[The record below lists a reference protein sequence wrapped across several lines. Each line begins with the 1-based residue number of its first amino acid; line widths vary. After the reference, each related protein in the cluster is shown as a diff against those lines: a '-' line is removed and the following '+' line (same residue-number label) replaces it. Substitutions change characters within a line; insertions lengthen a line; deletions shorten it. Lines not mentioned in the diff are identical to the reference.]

1 MSSPFDLGSVLV
13 GAPEYT
19 PLRVRSI
26 PFDEVRARC
35 ADRGVFVGD
44 EISCLGATRR
54 HVLLQLP
61 TGSFAMIELPLA
73 ACIEVDSL
81 ESGRVCAV

>member
-1 MSSPFDLGSVLV
+1 MFPSFDLGRVLV

-26 PFDEVRARC
+26 AFDQVRARC

-44 EISCLGATRR
+44 EVSCLGATRQ
-54 HVLLQLP
+54 HMLLQLS
-61 TGSFAMIELPLA
+61 TGGFAMIELPLA
-73 ACIEVDSL
+73 ACIEVERL
-81 ESGRVCAV
+81 EPTGRPAD